1 MKLKKDFIVHEAD
14 EESMLVSTG
23 KAQFSGL
30 VKGNK
35 MLGEM
40 LSLMKEDT
48 TEAEVV
54 RKLREKYDAPA
65 GMIETDVRKLVTEL
79 RRIGAIE
86 GK

>member
-1 MKLKKDFIVHEAD
+1 MKLKKDFIVHEAGK
-14 EESMLVSTG
+14 ETMLVATG

-35 MLGEM
+35 MLGEI

-48 TEAEVV
+48 TEAEIV
-54 RKLREKYDAPA
+54 RRMREKYEAPE
-65 GMIETDVRKLVTEL
+65 GKIEADVHKAVTEL
-79 RRIGAIE
+79 RKIGAIE